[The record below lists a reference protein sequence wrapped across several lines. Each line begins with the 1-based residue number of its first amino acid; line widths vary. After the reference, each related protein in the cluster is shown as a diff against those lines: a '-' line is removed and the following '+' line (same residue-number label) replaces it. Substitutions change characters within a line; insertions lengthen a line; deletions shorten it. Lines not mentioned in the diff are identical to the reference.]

1 MVGSRLLERLGQRE
15 KSGAARSEISPLP
28 ADNVPLDPVPDLSPG
43 GTNEHRPF
51 PLISQDSEN
60 ASAVIPALEAGHYRS
75 ETLSRLRGQ
84 SERSSRDRDRSAR
97 SRPWVWQRA
106 Q

>member
-1 MVGSRLLERLGQRE
+1 MGYGSE
-15 KSGAARSEISPLP
+15 
-28 ADNVPLDPVPDLSPG
+28 
-43 GTNEHRPF
+43 
-51 PLISQDSEN
+51 
-60 ASAVIPALEAGHYRS
+60 SAVIAALEAERYRF

-97 SRPWVWQRA
+97 SRPLVWQRA